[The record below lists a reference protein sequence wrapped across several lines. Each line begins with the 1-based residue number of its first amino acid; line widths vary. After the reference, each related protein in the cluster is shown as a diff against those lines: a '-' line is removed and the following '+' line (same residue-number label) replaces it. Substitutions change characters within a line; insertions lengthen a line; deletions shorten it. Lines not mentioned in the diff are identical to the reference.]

1 MIGRWGLIAVA
12 AALCAAAPAHA
23 ASLYDGPGPRP
34 GPDILYAPAATAP
47 QLTNAAPWRA
57 SPILV
62 SGATAYRQGEF
73 LYQDF
78 LYDDHGAAEAFD
90 PADPRTAGNL
100 FSKPNG
106 SYTYPTDPK
115 YANDAADFV
124 ELRVK
129 PLPDATAFRITLNTM
144 KDPSLVAFS
153 IAIGGTPGVAL
164 PFPDGANVRAP
175 ADLFLTVHPNAA
187 GTLVADLVHASGGT
201 PVAGPAPS
209 VAVDTTRRQVEVR
222 VPHADWNPAGQV
234 VRLAAGV
241 GLWDKSA
248 GRYLLPQP
256 TADSTHPGGSG
267 QAAAPAAFF
276 NIAFRNDEPM
286 PAIKDPFNT
295 AISPSWWRDKE
306 QGQQ

>member
-1 MIGRWGLIAVA
+1 MIGRWGLIAVT

-106 SYTYPTDPK
+106 TYTYPTDPK
-115 YANDAADFV
+115 YANNAADLV
-124 ELRVK
+124 EFRVR
-129 PLPDATAFRITLNTM
+129 PLADATAFRLTMNTM
-144 KDPSLVAFS
+144 NDPSLIGAS
-153 IAIGGTPGVAL
+153 IAIGGDPAVAL
-164 PFPDGANVRAP
+164 PFPHGAGARAP
-175 ADLFLTVHPNAA
+175 ADLFLTVHPGSTPELVKAA
-187 GTLVADLVHASGGT
+187 TGT
-201 PVAGPAPS
+201 PVTPAPT
-209 VAVDTTRRQVEVR
+209 VTVDKERRQIEVV
-222 VPHADWNPAGQV
+222 VPPAAWAPGESP
-234 VRLAAGV
+234 VRLAAAP
-241 GLWDKSA
+241 GLWASA
-248 GRYLLPQP
+248 ANNSPPPGP
-256 TADSTHPGGSG
+256 TATSTQPGGSG
-267 QAAAPAAFF
+267 AAATPTAFF
-276 NIAFRNDEPM
+276 NVAFRNNEPV
-286 PAIKDPFNT
+286 PTIGDV
-295 AISPSWWRDKE
+295 
-306 QGQQ
+306 